1 QTDAAAPPPAEQA
14 APATEYGS
22 ASWSALGTY
31 VRMVVA
37 DAAALPAA
45 QEAASRLLADVD
57 RTCSRFRDDSDLVRA
72 NRSAGRWV
80 SVDRILVLAVETAVE
95 AAVSTAGLVDPTLG
109 ASLAALGYDRDF
121 EALTPVPEAP
131 ENSPLSPTA
140 LPATVVPQAWREIE
154 LEPAGAIRVPA
165 GVALDL
171 GATGKAF
178 AADLIARSVPAQA
191 GTDLIISLGGD
202 VAVGY
207 LDRAALRDWP
217 VSVAEQ
223 LEGAELPEAEVV
235 FIRAGGIAT
244 SSVTKRRWLHDG
256 RAVHHLL
263 DPRTHRPVEQTW
275 RTATVA
281 ATSCVAANTA
291 STASI
296 VLG

>member
-1 QTDAAAPPPAEQA
+1 
-14 APATEYGS
+14 
-22 ASWSALGTY
+22 
-31 VRMVVA
+31 
-37 DAAALPAA
+37 
-45 QEAASRLLADVD
+45 
-57 RTCSRFRDDSDLVRA
+57 
-72 NRSAGRWV
+72 
-80 SVDRILVLAVETAVE
+80 VE
-95 AAVSTAGLVDPTLG
+95 AAVGAAGSTGGLVDPTRG
-109 ASLAALGYDRDF
+109 ARHAALGYDRDF
-121 EALTPVPEAP
+121 DELTPVPEAP
-131 ENSPLSPTA
+131 ENSPVSPTA

-178 AADLIARSVPAQA
+178 AADLIARTVPARA

-207 LDRAALRDWP
+207 RPFGGPPFAGPDRGRLRDWP
-217 VSVAEQ
+217 VSVAER

-235 FIRAGGIAT
+235 FLRAGGIAT

-263 DPRTHRPVEQTW
+263 DPRTHRPVEQVW

-281 ATSCVAANTA
+281 ATSCVEANTA

-296 VLG
+296 ILGARAPSWLTERNLAARLVDGGGGVLRVCGWPGGDEC